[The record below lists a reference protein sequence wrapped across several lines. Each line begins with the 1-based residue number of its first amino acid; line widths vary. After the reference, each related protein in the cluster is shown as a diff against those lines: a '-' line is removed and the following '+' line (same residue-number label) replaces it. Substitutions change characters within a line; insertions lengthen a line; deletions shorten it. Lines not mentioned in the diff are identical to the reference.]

1 MSDISPESIV
11 IQLPDEHP
19 RLPLDI
25 AENILCRLPVKTL
38 KRFRAVEKSWRAL
51 IDSESFAKA
60 HFDRSLASKSNRN
73 IISGVFGFHS
83 MNLESLS
90 CPVDMDP
97 PFEYNNKDVDS
108 TSRSVNG
115 LVVVT
120 RETEPPIM
128 WNVFA
133 REHKVLP
140 KCPVKLAP
148 RLANACESM
157 YGFAYDEENDDYKV
171 VKVMWHKKR
180 PLSEEW
186 MYSLRSDSWRKTKG
200 MKYQMGHWPVPFRGA
215 LHALVVNDDMKLMGF
230 NVMTETNFELPLPT
244 FDYDIE
250 RPHLT
255 LELFDGTMLALACV
269 YASKVV
275 IWVMREYRVAESW
288 QVIFSMPNTQ
298 GPMWPL
304 ALSKDGEKILFNYRG
319 TQFAYFGVRE
329 HSVQDIALPYI
340 VWPRLIV
347 ETLISPHFWDKRKTL
362 EENSTKEQ
370 KKIGGKG
377 SKGRKKKE
385 SKTKGS
391 KDDHDLSAAFNSVL

>member
-11 IQLPDEHP
+11 IQLPEEHP

-38 KRFRAVEKSWRAL
+38 KRFRAVDKSWRAL

-60 HFDRSLASKSNRN
+60 HFHSSLASNSNRN
-73 IISGVFGFHS
+73 IISCIFGFHA
-83 MNLESLS
+83 MNIEFLS
-90 CPVDMDP
+90 TPTDMEP

-108 TSRSVNG
+108 
-115 LVVVT
+115 
-120 RETEPPIM
+120 I
-128 WNVFA
+128 
-133 REHKVLP
+133 EHKVLP

-148 RLANACESM
+148 RLANACENM

-186 MYSLRSDSWRKTKG
+186 VYSLKLDSWRKTKA

-215 LHALVVNDDMKLMGF
+215 LHALAGNDDVKLMGF
-230 NVMTETNFELPLPT
+230 NIVTETNFELPLPKL
-244 FDYDIE
+244 DHDIE

-269 YASKVV
+269 YASEVV
-275 IWVMREYRVAESW
+275 IWVMREYGVAESW

-319 TQFAYFGVRE
+319 THFAYFGLRE

-347 ETLISPHFWDKRKTL
+347 ETLISPHFWDKRKAV
-362 EENSTKEQ
+362 EESSTKEQ
-370 KKIGGKG
+370 KKNGGKG